1 MKAPEQAK
9 SRLRETRQ
17 NGPRL
22 PDATE
27 LATAFLLDVVQAASR
42 ATRVAE
48 VLVISPDTAVA
59 TVLHNQSSR
68 FLVQDHDPT
77 RAPAVTGINQAITQA
92 TLAIRATNPGTS
104 VAAITG
110 DLAALSSDSLD
121 AALALADAFATTCF
135 VADRQD
141 TGTTAL
147 LLPRGTWTAPQ
158 FGAGSATAHRAAG
171 IREISDDVGLDLRT
185 DVDTADDLAEAI
197 DLGVGPNTAR
207 LMS

>member
-1 MKAPEQAK
+1 MPRTTHPARPTTKA
-9 SRLRETRQ
+9 LRELLSDVPRAAA
-17 NGPRL
+17 GP
-22 PDATE
+22 P
-27 LATAFLLDVVQAASR
+27 V
-42 ATRVAE
+42 
-48 VLVISPDTAVA
+48 
-59 TVLHNQSSR
+59 
-68 FLVQDHDPT
+68 DPPIP
-77 RAPAVTGINQAITQA
+77 R
-92 TLAIRATNPGTS
+92 
-104 VAAITG
+104 
-110 DLAALSSDSLD
+110 
-121 AALALADAFATTCF
+121 ALALADAFATTCF